1 MNPTETTENQNYEL
15 EEVPQENQK
24 QQLSDTFITFSPKN
38 SSGYTTKGHVIE
50 VQIPRTEHS
59 IALAKSYIYL
69 DLSMGFKFVQGDK
82 ISNLQDADYA
92 NDGDYDFYVGMI
104 NAATIFDQVRISNN
118 GKVILSDTFAQ
129 VNSRIWQMTKS
140 SQYLKANVASF
151 INIDNVSLN
160 EGFILHKLDEN
171 NLTAGTVEK
180 VTYKMKIPLPCLF
193 NCFDN
198 ANNFSTSNLTDDI
211 TLTMQLSFLNRYLV
225 LVKADKNTGRVISI
239 NPFDTRGN
247 GYIEITA
254 HNADSGAQVI
264 SAIQV
269 VEKNGTDE
277 IYRIEDNLRIV
288 CPAHY
293 PTPTE
298 ANALTGLIDNE
309 GVDFPYI
316 TCDIQEQK
324 VDFAQTDIHGIGA
337 LTSKGWNKNT
347 TSTLHYNT
355 NTNNI
360 FAVLMLA
367 SHFNSYCVF
376 DKPYIENIECNLS
389 ELIKLANEKVHTEG
403 TYYRDNDMYQDLIN
417 ALGTD
422 GFRNLERFDD
432 AIAHDYFNHESTDEN
447 MLGSYLQYYSV
458 ACGQMLGVS
467 ADYFAH
473 QINYKFKSKWEGET
487 ISANDDHSIS
497 WLKTTAGKNNFA
509 NSSVFCCQLTFK
521 RLLFVNGGLDIECP
535 MSDNYD
541 IRRHIRGE
549 VTGNYH
555 GVPTAFI
562 GPITN
567 LIKSAGGAIR
577 NEIYRIKR
585 NKNTTHAYT
594 RLGKDAYERHK
605 AIIDE
610 NNTMGHRKFKKFID
624 NLIETDKQFA
634 NNSNGII
641 GKDPNDM
648 GGTAST
654 SIGPGNQ
661 QTETERGVDIS
672 MLNLNVYHKQ
682 SRNADFA
689 DMIGWKHQLVM
700 DYKFHANIEKLR
712 LNSWGVEAA
721 IIGVN
726 NSHGLV
732 TWLKNKWNKFKS
744 WGKEKFLPWLKDT
757 GHKLIGNLK
766 EIGKSYASKILN
778 GELKI
783 SDIPSKYKD
792 EVLKII
798 RNGDLT
804 RGMDPKVQEAINMIR
819 DIKAGKRNWSDV
831 PGEMYQLIK
840 SMNLESN
847 PNGNGLVIRHGFYPG
862 VHIKPTV
869 PYKIMKQRT
878 EMLLSKNPAE
888 LRDKDLRNI
897 LMYKRAKS
905 GHGLVIRHGDV
916 ALAVRKL
923 YGMPIY
929 QRKLITEN
937 HGLVPKVINPYKK
950 NMIDKYFAGDMSL
963 YKQWKKTRKLPPHAD
978 IPPVNSPLMN
988 QVDVN
993 HGVSKMSVKVDAD
1006 SYSEADLD
1014 KLWKANKKALKKK
1027 MMKKFLEK
1035 KNKK

>member
-1 MNPTETTENQNYEL
+1 MDSENLANSQVETL
-15 EEVPQENQK
+15 EEVPQENIK
-24 QQLSDTFITFSPKN
+24 QQLADTFITFQPKN

-69 DLSMGFKFVQGDK
+69 DLSVGIKCVSKVNKADW
-82 ISNLQDADYA
+82 SDDDYADDADF
-92 NDGDYDFYVGMI
+92 DFYVGVL
-104 NAATIFDQVRISNN
+104 NAASIFDQVRISNN

-140 SQYLKANVASF
+140 AQYLKANPASF
-151 INIDNVSLN
+151 INIDDVSMN
-160 EGFILHKLDEN
+160 EGFILHKLDEAK
-171 NLTAGTVEK
+171 LPAGDVETIK
-180 VTYKMKIPLPCLF
+180 YKMKIPLPCLF

-211 TLTMQLSFLNRYLV
+211 TLTMQLSFLNRFMCV
-225 LVKADKNTGRVISI
+225 VKAEKKTNRVVSI
-239 NPFDTRGN
+239 LPFDTNGRGFVDVT
-247 GYIEITA
+247 ERTA
-254 HNADSGAQVI
+254 DTGEQII
-264 SAIQV
+264 SAIEL
-269 VEKNGTDE
+269 VEKHNNTE

-298 ANALTGLIDNE
+298 SNALTGLIDNE
-309 GVDFPYI
+309 GVDFPFI
-316 TCDIQEQK
+316 TCDITAQK
-324 VDFAQTDIHGIGA
+324 TDFGPLYDSRVGLKDSSVPSLAEYQHPQTQA
-337 LTSKGWNKNT
+337 
-347 TSTLHYNT
+347 LHYNT

-367 SHFNSYCVF
+367 SHYNSYCVF
-376 DKPYIENIECNLS
+376 DKPSISNIECNLS
-389 ELIKLANEKVHTEG
+389 ELIKLANNKVHTDE
-403 TYYRDNDMYQDLIN
+403 TYKRDNDMYEDLIN

-432 AIAHDYFNHESTDEN
+432 AIAHDYFNHDTTSLD
-447 MLGSYLQYYSV
+447 MLGSYMQYYPV

-467 ADYFAH
+467 SDYFAH
-473 QINYKFKSKWEGET
+473 QINYKFKNEF
-487 ISANDDHSIS
+487 SAEVQEA
-497 WLKTTAGKNNFA
+497 TAAADVVQQQWINVTKGVNNYA
-509 NSSVFCCQLTFK
+509 DSSVFCCVLTFK

-555 GVPTAFI
+555 GVPTAFV

-567 LIKSAGGAIR
+567 LLKSAGNTIR

-624 NLIETDKQFA
+624 NLIESEKQF
-634 NNSNGII
+634 NSHGVT
-641 GKDPNDM
+641 GS
-648 GGTAST
+648 AST
-654 SIGPGNQ
+654 STSRAPLVGPANQ
-661 QTETERGVDIS
+661 QIEGERGVDIS

-689 DMIGWKHQLVM
+689 DMVGWKHQLIM

-712 LNSWGVEAA
+712 LNSWGVETA
-721 IIGVN
+721 IVGVN
-726 NSHGLV
+726 NAHGLG

-744 WGKEKFLPWLKDT
+744 WGKEKLLPWLKDT

-783 SDIPSKYKD
+783 SDIPAKYKD

-804 RGMDPKVQEAINMIR
+804 RGMDPKVQEALNMVR
-819 DIKAGKRNWSDV
+819 DIRAGKRSWSEV

-840 SMNLESN
+840 SMNLEQN
-847 PNGNGLVIRHGFYPG
+847 PNGNGLVIRHGFYAG
-862 VHIKPTV
+862 VSIKPTV
-869 PYKIMKQRT
+869 PYKVMKQRT
-878 EMLLSKNPAE
+878 QMLLSKNPAE

-916 ALAVRKL
+916 ALSLRKL

-937 HGLVPKVINPYKK
+937 HGLAPKVINPYKK
-950 NMIDKYFAGDMSL
+950 SMIDKYFNGDMTL
-963 YKQWKKTRKLPPHAD
+963 YKNWKKTRKLPPHAD
-978 IPPVNSPLMN
+978 ITPVNSPLMS
-988 QVDVN
+988 QVDSN
-993 HGVSKMSVKVDAD
+993 HGIQDQ
-1006 SYSEADLD
+1006 YSEADLD
-1014 KLWKANKKALKKK
+1014 KLWKANKKALKQK
-1027 MMKKFLEK
+1027 MMKKFLK
-1035 KNKK
+1035 KQAKNKK